1 MARVLVEI
9 ADEIRAIA
17 TTGLHFGHGPFDLER
32 YQKLL
37 ALAAKLVSAAGAGP
51 VETLERIYT
60 EADRGYTTP
69 KLDVRLA
76 VFRGDEI
83 LLVRER
89 SDGLWC
95 MPGGFV
101 DIGDTPSEAAIREMQ
116 EEAGVATRVSQ
127 LVGIFDNRLQPDV
140 PPHLFHIYKL
150 LFLGE
155 LVDPDRPP
163 RPGPEIDA
171 AGFHP
176 LAGLPELSRGRTLPL
191 HIAAAHEMFSGTT
204 HRSHFD

>member
-9 ADEIRAIA
+9 ADQIRAIA
-17 TTGLHFGHGPFDLER
+17 TTGLHFGNSPFDRER
-32 YQKLL
+32 YEKLL
-37 ALAAKLVSAAGAGP
+37 ALAAKLVSAAGAGTT
-51 VETLERIYT
+51 ETLQRIYT

-69 KLDVRLA
+69 KLDARLA
-76 VFRGDEI
+76 LFRGDEI

-101 DIGDTPSEAAIREMQ
+101 DIGDTPSEAAIRETQ
-116 EEAGVATRVSQ
+116 EEACVATRVTH
-127 LVGIFDNRLQPDV
+127 LVGIFDNRLNPEV

-155 LVDPDRPP
+155 LIDPKRPA
-163 RPGPEIDA
+163 RAGPEVDA
-171 AGFHP
+171 ARFHP
-176 LAGLPELSRGRTLPL
+176 LASLPELSRGRTLAS
-191 HIAAAHEMFSGTT
+191 HIDAAHRAARGETRT
-204 HRSHFD
+204 HFD